1 MDTRELEQFFQ
12 TEWLSTV
19 KECQEKIK
27 DREDKRTV
35 RSFRNYDDIVEHLI
49 NDLHEPLSEVVL
61 RDLSMIRPRLI
72 ELRDFS
78 DDFGREL
85 GPRLDPSP
93 FWGLMG
99 LMVIAAAQMQEQGA
113 THRVVQMLKKLSRD
127 VEILRGYC
135 SNDEPRSNKLKEA
148 IFEIFVIST
157 KLFGDVAE
165 FLRDD
170 DHFMRCNLA
179 GQDVW
184 KPLKDMFEVAT
195 RDIEESLKAMER
207 TVTLSSNKAWLY
219 SLMSPSPRTWKDDA
233 TLPCVML
240 PPARNAKFF
249 NRDEVINRIE
259 KHFNQPSCQAFRSLT
274 LYGMAGVGKTHVA
287 MKYAQTLSAAQKVS
301 AVLWVEGET
310 EMKVKQSF
318 TDIARRLQL
327 PNYVPH
333 SHDDNRL
340 LVLTWLQQTSA
351 SWLIVYDNVDSF
363 EVLHSHWPNSA
374 AKGHALITTR
384 NTTLA
389 YEPAETGIEVSAWDK
404 ETGSQFLLHLLS
416 GHISAD
422 MLANEAKSALELS
435 ERLSG
440 HALALARIGGVIHRR
455 CWTIQELV
463 EVYDRQPEFKHG
475 IGPVWQISFEN
486 LNTYSSSLL
495 SIFALCSADKI
506 PQGLL
511 EPEMPESLPKGLEWF
526 ADREK
531 LSQAM
536 EELQTLSLIKRDRED
551 HMISVHRLIQTHF
564 RGFLGVEGRRDAHAK
579 ASKLLYLAF
588 PQRAPQLQ
596 HYWERC
602 SLYVQHIMALK
613 DAFKE
618 DHQQNPEFT
627 ACREFCEVA
636 TTCERFLL
644 EQHEFQ
650 GLQDLCAVNEDALS
664 TLKGE
669 QGLYDMRSSIP
680 SYLGQM
686 YLRSGYHQQGVD
698 CLKRSLN
705 IRVQEENGDEM
716 EVSWAEH
723 NLGEAYVTMGEL
735 DTAHYWF
742 KRAAETWKRWAMTKP
757 RGDKPEAS
765 PFQQMSMATC
775 LLYMGNI
782 QEARRA
788 LEPPLGDYLKTAT
801 ENWTNAA
808 YATFLLGRIE
818 MIENNLCTA
827 EDHFMQAQNLWLS
840 RDTARTSYFNGA
852 CMYRMGCCALDQG
865 KVEAAIKHIT
875 DALVV
880 TNIHKNYM
888 VGEHARC
895 LYKLSQAFYQDV
907 GKEMEAETMLQE
919 AETLYFS
926 RRGGRK
932 GAPTE
937 QDYDGLVH
945 LRWR

>member
-157 KLFGDVAE
+157 KLFADVAE
-165 FLRDD
+165 LLRDD

-184 KPLKDMFEVAT
+184 KPLKNMIKVAT

-340 LVLTWLQQTSA
+340 LVLTWLQQTNA

-404 ETGSQFLLHLLS
+404 ETGSHFLLHLLS

-440 HALALARIGGVIHRR
+440 HALALARMGGVIHRR

-526 ADREK
+526 ADRE
-531 LSQAM
+531 
-536 EELQTLSLIKRDRED
+536 
-551 HMISVHRLIQTHF
+551 
-564 RGFLGVEGRRDAHAK
+564 
-579 ASKLLYLAF
+579 
-588 PQRAPQLQ
+588 
-596 HYWERC
+596 
-602 SLYVQHIMALK
+602 
-613 DAFKE
+613 
-618 DHQQNPEFT
+618 N
-627 ACREFCEVA
+627 
-636 TTCERFLL
+636 
-644 EQHEFQ
+644 
-650 GLQDLCAVNEDALS
+650 
-664 TLKGE
+664 
-669 QGLYDMRSSIP
+669 
-680 SYLGQM
+680 
-686 YLRSGYHQQGVD
+686 GYHQQGVD

-742 KRAAETWKRWAMTKP
+742 KRAAETWKRWAMTEP

-808 YATFLLGRIE
+808 
-818 MIENNLCTA
+818 
-827 EDHFMQAQNLWLS
+827 
-840 RDTARTSYFNGA
+840 
-852 CMYRMGCCALDQG
+852 
-865 KVEAAIKHIT
+865 
-875 DALVV
+875 
-880 TNIHKNYM
+880 
-888 VGEHARC
+888 
-895 LYKLSQAFYQDV
+895 
-907 GKEMEAETMLQE
+907 
-919 AETLYFS
+919 
-926 RRGGRK
+926 
-932 GAPTE
+932 
-937 QDYDGLVH
+937 
-945 LRWR
+945 